1 MKDFGKERPY
11 REDLVTHL
19 TVGEGIT
26 SIGENAFRNCTKLIS
41 AELPSSLK
49 KINEDSFLDCVSL
62 SDINIPFG
70 VESIGSRAFKGCVSL
85 IELQLPIS
93 VRILG
98 EESFAGCK
106 TNAVNRIHGERCFPW
121 MQDSCHTFRSTVI
134 RDHLNFRDI
143 RTKPRCRKKL
153 LGQKRGDCRPFRQ
166 CIRISI
172 RQQIADH
179 YDGTSGC

>member
-70 VESIGSRAFKGCVSL
+70 VESIGRDRK
-85 IELQLPIS
+85 S
-93 VRILG
+93 V
-98 EESFAGCK
+98 
-106 TNAVNRIHGERCFPW
+106 V
-121 MQDSCHTFRSTVI
+121 
-134 RDHLNFRDI
+134 
-143 RTKPRCRKKL
+143 
-153 LGQKRGDCRPFRQ
+153 
-166 CIRISI
+166 
-172 RQQIADH
+172 
-179 YDGTSGC
+179 